1 MAELTPTP
9 TTGGSESPGPIH
21 KTAYTIFY
29 ENSAFPVTTGVG
41 GIAGANLVNWTDQE
55 VGAISKI
62 TLSPPLSS
70 RIRYSPIATSDASM
84 LPSPASFLQARSII
98 SAAATPDSWVAFS
111 LASHGTSI
119 YPVFTGH
126 KNAVRFVLDV
136 LPGVLPHVW
145 NGQPVHSL
153 YRWQFHTRMSSLDH
167 MASSVQHSGG
177 VLASLRL
184 QHLLWPDDYTIF
196 TPSCGFIECNLSS
209 FVVSRLEDAY
219 ASNDSFHPA
228 QAMTLA
234 LYDRYL
240 LPDFPYTRASSSFS
254 AAVQLYARSSQLD
267 TAQPSWLSAV
277 RIACNSEETS
287 LLEGK
292 TIDHIR
298 EVFDWAARRLFS
310 DDCGVVAT
318 ILNALLSGVESQVGV
333 LPPLSNVSGDT
344 ASLDDVDASSPQ
356 ACYVDPPHLVY
367 KGMQSEYMLIDLGD
381 FRHELSTVI
390 INKDLQ
396 LSRVGFSE

>member
-1 MAELTPTP
+1 MRIVLPGDHVRDQATNL
-9 TTGGSESPGPIH
+9 GS
-21 KTAYTIFY
+21 AQRRLR
-29 ENSAFPVTTGVG
+29 
-41 GIAGANLVNWTDQE
+41 GIRQQRNEVANLILAHPSSYACWKGSGWYRRRQSGQLDGPRSWGYFLGYI
-55 VGAISKI
+55 VGHVLILAVAR
-62 TLSPPLSS
+62 PLRRTQVENYIVASTQLPHS
-70 RIRYSPIATSDASM
+70 HSPIATSDASM
-84 LPSPASFLQARSII
+84 LPSPASFLQARSIT

-126 KNAVRFVLDV
+126 KNAVHFVLDV
-136 LPGVLPHVW
+136 LPGALPHVW

-184 QHLLWPDDYTIF
+184 RNLLWPDDYTIF

-228 QAMTLA
+228 QVMTLA

-240 LPDFPYTRASSSFS
+240 PPDFPYTRASSSFC

-292 TIDHIR
+292 AIDHIR
-298 EVFDWAARRLFS
+298 EVFDRAARRLFS
-310 DDCGVVAT
+310 DDAG
-318 ILNALLSGVESQVGV
+318 LW
-333 LPPLSNVSGDT
+333 
-344 ASLDDVDASSPQ
+344 PQ
-356 ACYVDPPHLVY
+356 Y
-367 KGMQSEYMLIDLGD
+367 
-381 FRHELSTVI
+381 
-390 INKDLQ
+390 
-396 LSRVGFSE
+396 